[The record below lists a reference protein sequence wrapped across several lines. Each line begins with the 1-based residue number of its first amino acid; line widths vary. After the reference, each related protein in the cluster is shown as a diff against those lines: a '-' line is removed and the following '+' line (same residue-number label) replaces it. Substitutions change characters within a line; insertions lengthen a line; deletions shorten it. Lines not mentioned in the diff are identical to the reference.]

1 MKELLSISRNERA
14 QLFQEATDRSPN
26 IHNSIIIEKDF
37 WVCWALHQIF
47 SSSSLSPHITF
58 KGGTSLSKCYNFIDR
73 FSEDID
79 LTLSKSYIGI
89 TGDNDP
95 ITAATGSQRGKRLEQ
110 LSNDVKIKI
119 ANDVKPALIEEF
131 RKNISPYF
139 SDTEWQLTIDEKDEQ
154 SLIFHYPSCLEK
166 IANGYIDI
174 SIKLE
179 FGARG
184 DNSPCESRIITSY
197 AQQLLPELFEAPPA
211 IQVSSLTARR
221 TFWEKVT
228 LLHAEYHRDPKKP
241 LPGRMF
247 RHYYDI
253 VMLDKNNLTKEAL
266 QDRAL
271 LSDVVKN
278 KVVYFPS
285 KWANYDEAK
294 IGSLRL
300 YPNEVFIEP
309 LKEDSKKM
317 AEMFFGD
324 APDFDATLNEIK
336 RLEKVINVDT
346 Q

>member
-1 MKELLSISRNERA
+1 MKELLSVSRDERA

-26 IHNSIIIEKDF
+26 IHNPIIIEKDF
-37 WVCWALHQIF
+37 WVCWTLNQIF
-47 SSSSLSPHITF
+47 SSPSLSPHITF
-58 KGGTSLSKCYNFIDR
+58 KGGTSLSKCYNIIDR

-79 LTLSKSYIGI
+79 LTLAKSYIGI
-89 TGDNDP
+89 TDYNDP
-95 ITAATGSQRGKRLEQ
+95 ITATTGSQRSKRLEQ
-110 LSNDVKIKI
+110 LGDAVKIKI
-119 ANDVKPALIEEF
+119 ANDVKPILSEEF

-139 SDTEWQLTIDEKDEQ
+139 RDTEWQLTIAEKDEQ

-166 IANGYIDI
+166 AENGYIDI

-184 DNSPCESRIITSY
+184 DNSPCESKIITSY
-197 AQQLLPELFEAPPA
+197 AQQLLPELFKTPSV
-211 IQVSSLTARR
+211 IKVSSLTAKR

-309 LKEDSKKM
+309 LKHDSKKM
-317 AEMFFGD
+317 VEMFFGD
-324 APDFDATLNEIK
+324 APDFDKILNEVK
-336 RLEKVINVDT
+336 RLEQVINVG
-346 Q
+346 